1 MIIRYTVTVVILFI
15 TGFIWGQVTYQDYFE
30 NPPLSVSQQP
40 QDVIETAKG
49 QTFVVLSTGI
59 LSVKNVRLARLNT
72 FGEIQLDTTYDF
84 TPSGEFF
91 PRIINAHDGGV
102 IVASTSFSYPV
113 DDQDGEQDILVW
125 KINEVGEIIWQ
136 KVIAARMFN
145 SIIATSDGNY
155 ILLGVC
161 YTETIDLQMTK
172 IDGNGEIIWQK
183 IMERPWDGEL
193 ISWESASSLT
203 EIDGAIYVG
212 ADIGS
217 PEEIGS
223 DGSLY
228 KFDLNGELIWELR
241 APRHFPE
248 NDIHISSVFKFN
260 NQFYFKDNKYDG
272 ELYWFNPQTGDFRN
286 INDSI
291 QLNVLDMVIDT
302 ACYSSDIITGVVELT
317 EKEFNF
323 RKYDR
328 LDSAAYYDIPFDAP
342 EGGVKK
348 IIKSRDGGYIVLS
361 STWSEGT
368 VVVSKTDCLG
378 NVTYWSEDCNPKRP
392 VGQDVF
398 VYPNPVQ
405 NELIIEAA
413 FDFNKVTIINSAGQ
427 DITYKNECNCN
438 RKTIDV
444 STIAAGVYLLKIEG
458 ETEIAFEKFV
468 KI

>member
-1 MIIRYTVTVVILFI
+1 M
-15 TGFIWGQVTYQDYFE
+15 YFR
-30 NPPLSVSQQP
+30 
-40 QDVIETAKG
+40 G
-49 QTFVVLSTGI
+49 GI
-59 LSVKNVRLARLNT
+59 LLYLLITNSLVYAQICFQAEIEKPDWATIQISDNIVENASRDIYLLTSVDKLKRDLRLIRLNSL
-72 FGEIQLDTTYDF
+72 GELKLDTIYDF
-84 TPSGEFF
+84 TPSHEFS
-91 PRIINAHDGGV
+91 PRMVNAYDGGV

-125 KINEVGEIIWQ
+125 KINELGEIIWQ

-161 YTETIDLQMTK
+161 YTETIDLQLTK

-212 ADIGS
+212 GDIGS

-272 ELYWFNPQTGDFRN
+272 ELYWFDPQTGDFRN

-291 QLNVLDMVIDT
+291 QINLLDQVIDT
-302 ACYSSDIITGVVELT
+302 ACYRSDVITGVVELT
-317 EKEFNF
+317 EQSFNF

-361 STWSEGT
+361 NAWSGGS

-378 NVTYWSEDCNPKRP
+378 NVTHWSEDCDAKRP
-392 VGQDVF
+392 DSEDLF
-398 VYPNPVQ
+398 LYPNPV
-405 NELIIEAA
+405 ESALIIEAK
-413 FDFNKVTIINSAGQ
+413 FDFSEVSLINPLGQ
-427 DITYKNECNCN
+427 ITKYKNECNCN
-438 RKTIDV
+438 RKLIDV
-444 STIAAGVYLLKIEG
+444 TELSAGVYMIVIESDSQSSVR
-458 ETEIAFEKFV
+458 KFV